1 MNEKRYCARCGGHLE
16 ERMAEGRPRKV
27 CTSCGAVAYEN
38 PIPATAVVCFRG
50 ETVLLVR
57 RSQPPRV
64 GDWCLPGGFL
74 EMDELPAQGALRELR
89 EETGLKGGDDPTLLG
104 LEISPNALY
113 GEVLLAGYEA
123 RIAADETPVAG
134 DDSSEA
140 AFFSVTDHPE
150 LAFASHQRILDR
162 ALALRAR
169 PRPTLPVGAYVITTG
184 DHVALARRACLS
196 GARVIQYRN
205 KKASRR
211 ERLEEAGQIRALT
224 REHGVLLVV
233 NDDPDLAVMVGADG
247 VHLGQEDWP
256 VEAVRRYI
264 PAGMMLG
271 LSTHSLEQAREARAK
286 GADYI
291 GIGPVYATPTK
302 PDYSCIGWD
311 TVRAVLSEV
320 SLPAVVIGGL
330 DEKDLEQLA
339 AHKARHA
346 AMVRAVD
353 QDAERLIG
361 RLNQILDRVQA
372 PS

>member
-1 MNEKRYCARCGGHLE
+1 
-16 ERMAEGRPRKV
+16 MAEGRTRKV
-27 CTSCGAVAYEN
+27 CISCGAVAYEN

-74 EMDELPAQGALRELR
+74 ELEELPAQGALRELL
-89 EETGLKGGDDPTLLG
+89 EETGLEGSAPDLLG

-123 RIAADETPVAG
+123 RISPFAQPVAG

-140 AFFSVTDHPE
+140 AFFPLSDHPE
-150 LAFASHQRILDR
+150 LAFASHQRILDLATARR
-162 ALALRAR
+162 ASRER
-169 PRPTLPVGAYVITTG
+169 PCLPVGAYVITTG
-184 DHVALARRACLS
+184 DHVALAERACLA

-211 ERLEEAGQIRALT
+211 VRLEEARRIRALT
-224 REHGVLLVV
+224 QGHGVLMVV

-247 VHLGQEDWP
+247 LHLGQEDWP
-256 VEAVRRYI
+256 VAEVRRFI
-264 PAGMMLG
+264 PSGMILG
-271 LSTHSLEQAREARAK
+271 LSTHSLAQAREACLQ

-302 PDYSCIGWD
+302 PDYPCIGWD
-311 TVRAVLSEV
+311 TVRAVLAEV
-320 SLPAVVIGGL
+320 PLPAVVIGGL
-330 DEKDLEQLA
+330 EEKDLGDLKA
-339 AHKARHA
+339 VKARHA
-346 AMVRAVD
+346 AMVRAVE
-353 QDAERLIG
+353 QDGERLIPL
-361 RLNQILDRVQA
+361 LNQELGGEK
-372 PS
+372 